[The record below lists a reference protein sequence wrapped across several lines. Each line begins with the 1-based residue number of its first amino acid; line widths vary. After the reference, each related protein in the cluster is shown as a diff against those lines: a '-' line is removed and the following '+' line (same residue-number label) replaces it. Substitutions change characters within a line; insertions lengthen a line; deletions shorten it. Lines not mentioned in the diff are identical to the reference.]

1 MSKYFFER
9 MIKCPWAMKQTKGNL
24 KTADEEVDF
33 GVFSNTLCFLD
44 QNEIEDKIFEKE
56 GQNNHQRKAAVD
68 DKVRQFDEK

>member
-33 GVFSNTLCFLD
+33 GVFSNSLCFLD
-44 QNEIEDKIFEKE
+44 ETEIEDKIFEKDNT
-56 GQNNHQRKAAVD
+56 QNHP
-68 DKVRQFDEK
+68 